1 MGVAM
6 PFLAVLVSHR
16 GRLVHGKCFPTSGTS
31 GGLERACYSSR
42 MFDIG
47 LQEMLVIGVL
57 ALLVFGPS
65 KLPELGRM
73 VGRAMREFRRA
84 SDEFR
89 STVETNL
96 NMNDLDPPPIPEPTP
111 VAEHVATAP
120 LPSETE
126 PAIADGGTSVAVI
139 EEHGEPFCAQRGS
152 RIFHRRDCAWVRR
165 IPEAERTYM
174 KTISEA
180 REAGLATCPVCE
192 PWEPA

>member
-1 MGVAM
+1 
-6 PFLAVLVSHR
+6 
-16 GRLVHGKCFPTSGTS
+16 
-31 GGLERACYSSR
+31 

-47 LQEMLVIGVL
+47 LQEMLVISVL

-96 NMNDLDPPPIPEPTP
+96 HINDPDPLPEIRPAPEPSI
-111 VAEHVATAP
+111 VAP
-120 LPSETE
+120 SLPSETE
-126 PAIADGGTSVAVI
+126 PVAPESDVAAV
-139 EEHGEPFCAQRGS
+139 GPPAPAEPFCAQRNS
-152 RIFHRRDCAWVRR
+152 RIFHRAECAWVIR
-165 IPEAERTYM
+165 IPQPDRVYYKHTVDATD
-174 KTISEA
+174 
-180 REAGLATCPVCE
+180 AGLTTCPVCE

>member
-1 MGVAM
+1 
-6 PFLAVLVSHR
+6 
-16 GRLVHGKCFPTSGTS
+16 
-31 GGLERACYSSR
+31 

-96 NMNDLDPPPIPEPTP
+96 HINEPDLPPPLAEEPVTPAAEP
-111 VAEHVATAP
+111 VAAP
-120 LPSETE
+120 LPSELE
-126 PAIADGGTSVAVI
+126 PAAAF
-139 EEHGEPFCAQRGS
+139 EEPAAAESGEPFCARRAS
-152 RIFHRRDCAWVRR
+152 TLFHRRACRWVER
-165 IPEAERTYM
+165 IPELDRVYL
-174 KTISEA
+174 KTPADA
-180 REAGLATCPVCE
+180 RDQGFVACPACE
-192 PWEPA
+192 PE

>member
-1 MGVAM
+1 
-6 PFLAVLVSHR
+6 
-16 GRLVHGKCFPTSGTS
+16 
-31 GGLERACYSSR
+31 

-47 LQEMLVIGVL
+47 LQEILLIGVL

-96 NMNDLDPPPIPEPTP
+96 HINDPDGLNEGVQVSPTPPSPEPTP
-111 VAEHVATAP
+111 ALAEPPPAAAPATA
-120 LPSETE
+120 EVVVNGEIRT
-126 PAIADGGTSVAVI
+126 
-139 EEHGEPFCAQRGS
+139 EPFCAQRTS
-152 RIFHRRDCAWVRR
+152 RLFHRQDCAWVKR
-165 IPEAERTYM
+165 IPEGDRIYFKQLAD
-174 KTISEA
+174 A
-180 REAGLATCPVCE
+180 RDGGLMTCPVCE

>member
-1 MGVAM
+1 
-6 PFLAVLVSHR
+6 
-16 GRLVHGKCFPTSGTS
+16 
-31 GGLERACYSSR
+31 

-47 LQEMLVIGVL
+47 LQEILLIGVL

-96 NMNDLDPPPIPEPTP
+96 HINDPDGVNDSPTSAPATPLADPTTPLAEPPPLEAPAASTTPEASSDT
-111 VAEHVATAP
+111 
-120 LPSETE
+120 
-126 PAIADGGTSVAVI
+126 
-139 EEHGEPFCAQRGS
+139 EPFCSQRGS
-152 RIFHRRDCAWVRR
+152 RLFHRRDCGWVKR
-165 IPEAERTYM
+165 IPEADRVYF
-174 KTISEA
+174 KQLADA
-180 REAGLATCPVCE
+180 RDCGLSTCPVCE

>member
-1 MGVAM
+1 
-6 PFLAVLVSHR
+6 
-16 GRLVHGKCFPTSGTS
+16 
-31 GGLERACYSSR
+31 

-47 LQEMLVIGVL
+47 LQEMVVIGVL

-73 VGRAMREFRRA
+73 VGRALREFRRA

-96 NMNDLDPPPIPEPTP
+96 HLNEPDPPSYAETASSEP
-111 VAEHVATAP
+111 VAAP

-126 PAIADGGTSVAVI
+126 PLAPETSDTSLAVATESV
-139 EEHGEPFCAQRGS
+139 EHGEPYCAQRGS
-152 RIFHRRDCAWVRR
+152 RLFHRRECGWVTR
-165 IPEAERTYM
+165 IPEPDRIYM
-174 KTISEA
+174 KTFAEA
-180 REAGLATCPVCE
+180 REQGLSTCPVCE

>member
-1 MGVAM
+1 
-6 PFLAVLVSHR
+6 
-16 GRLVHGKCFPTSGTS
+16 
-31 GGLERACYSSR
+31 

-96 NMNDLDPPPIPEPTP
+96 HINDPDPLPEIQPAPEGVTLTP
-111 VAEHVATAP
+111 A
-120 LPSETE
+120 LPSEAE
-126 PAIADGGTSVAVI
+126 PVAPESDVVVASAAAPA
-139 EEHGEPFCAQRGS
+139 EPFCAQRNS
-152 RIFHRRDCAWVRR
+152 RIFHRAECAWVAR
-165 IPEAERTYM
+165 IPETDRTYY
-174 KTISEA
+174 KHTIDA
-180 REAGLATCPVCE
+180 TEAGLTTCPVCE

>member
-1 MGVAM
+1 
-6 PFLAVLVSHR
+6 
-16 GRLVHGKCFPTSGTS
+16 
-31 GGLERACYSSR
+31 

-96 NMNDLDPPPIPEPTP
+96 HINDPDPPPPEP
-111 VAEHVATAP
+111 VAETIAPSPAP
-120 LPSETE
+120 LPSELEPLTPETE
-126 PAIADGGTSVAVI
+126 PTPAT
-139 EEHGEPFCAQRGS
+139 EPEHGEPFVAQRGS
-152 RIFHRRDCAWVRR
+152 RLFHRRECAWVAR
-165 IPEAERTYM
+165 IPEIDRIYLKRVA
-174 KTISEA
+174 EA
-180 REAGLATCPVCE
+180 REQGYGTCPVCE

>member
-1 MGVAM
+1 
-6 PFLAVLVSHR
+6 
-16 GRLVHGKCFPTSGTS
+16 
-31 GGLERACYSSR
+31 

-73 VGRAMREFRRA
+73 VGRALREFRRA

-96 NMNDLDPPPIPEPTP
+96 HINDPDPPPVESYTAAPAPT
-111 VAEHVATAP
+111 ESIATP

-126 PAIADGGTSVAVI
+126 PLAPETSDSSVAVASDPV
-139 EEHGEPFCAQRGS
+139 EHGEPYCAQRGS
-152 RIFHRRDCAWVRR
+152 RLFHRRECAWVAR
-165 IPEAERTYM
+165 IPEPERIYM
-174 KTISEA
+174 KTMAEA
-180 REAGLATCPVCE
+180 REQALITCPVCE

>member
-1 MGVAM
+1 
-6 PFLAVLVSHR
+6 
-16 GRLVHGKCFPTSGTS
+16 
-31 GGLERACYSSR
+31 

-96 NMNDLDPPPIPEPTP
+96 HINEPDPPPSIPEPTIAP
-111 VAEHVATAP
+111 APTPLAE

-126 PAIADGGTSVAVI
+126 PAAGASAESSIATAV
-139 EEHGEPFCAQRGS
+139 EPAEPFCSQRAS
-152 RIFHRRDCAWVRR
+152 RIFHRSDCAWVPR
-165 IPEAERTYM
+165 IPEPERVYF
-174 KTISEA
+174 KHVAEA
-180 REAGLATCPVCE
+180 RDTGLLTCPVCE
-192 PWEPA
+192 PWEPAA

>member
-1 MGVAM
+1 
-6 PFLAVLVSHR
+6 
-16 GRLVHGKCFPTSGTS
+16 
-31 GGLERACYSSR
+31 

-96 NMNDLDPPPIPEPTP
+96 HINDPDPPPPEP
-111 VAEHVATAP
+111 VATPTPEPAP
-120 LPSETE
+120 LPSELE
-126 PAIADGGTSVAVI
+126 PSSPETAVVTAA
-139 EEHGEPFCAQRGS
+139 EAEHGEPLVAQRGS
-152 RIFHRRDCAWVRR
+152 RLVHRRECGWVKR
-165 IPEAERTYM
+165 IPEIERVYL
-174 KTISEA
+174 KRLAEA
-180 REAGLATCPVCE
+180 REQGYGNCPVCE

>member
-1 MGVAM
+1 
-6 PFLAVLVSHR
+6 
-16 GRLVHGKCFPTSGTS
+16 
-31 GGLERACYSSR
+31 

-96 NMNDLDPPPIPEPTP
+96 HINEPDPPPIPEPIVDATP
-111 VAEHVATAP
+111 ATPTPTAS
-120 LPSETE
+120 LPSEAEATIAEGETAVAMATE
-126 PAIADGGTSVAVI
+126 PA
-139 EEHGEPFCAQRGS
+139 EPFCAQRAS
-152 RIFHRRDCAWVRR
+152 RIFHRTDCAWVKR
-165 IPEAERTYM
+165 IPELERVYFKHVT
-174 KTISEA
+174 EA
-180 REAGLATCPVCE
+180 RDQGLVTCPVCE
-192 PWEPA
+192 PWEAI

>member
-1 MGVAM
+1 
-6 PFLAVLVSHR
+6 
-16 GRLVHGKCFPTSGTS
+16 
-31 GGLERACYSSR
+31 

-73 VGRAMREFRRA
+73 VGRALREFRRA

-96 NMNDLDPPPIPEPTP
+96 HINDPDPPPPVESYAATP
-111 VAEHVATAP
+111 AESTATP

-126 PAIADGGTSVAVI
+126 PLAPETSDTSVAVATDI
-139 EEHGEPFCAQRGS
+139 AEHGEPYCAQRGS
-152 RIFHRRDCAWVRR
+152 RLFHRRECAWVAR
-165 IPEAERTYM
+165 IPEPERIYM
-174 KTISEA
+174 KTMAEA
-180 REAGLATCPVCE
+180 REQGLITCPVCE

>member
-1 MGVAM
+1 
-6 PFLAVLVSHR
+6 
-16 GRLVHGKCFPTSGTS
+16 
-31 GGLERACYSSR
+31 

-96 NMNDLDPPPIPEPTP
+96 HINDPDPPPPEPALASTVSEP
-111 VAEHVATAP
+111 AAPAP
-120 LPSETE
+120 LPSELEPISPETVAVTAPESEHATTLTE
-126 PAIADGGTSVAVI
+126 MFALSKDRLRSVAALREGYVDLVRSVLRDAQKAGVLRDDIDVRYLSLGVLGLMNRVLYWYRRGGSLSPGQLGQLLAVI
-139 EEHGEPFCAQRGS
+139 FLDGAS
-152 RIFHRRDCAWVRR
+152 RQA
-165 IPEAERTYM
+165 
-174 KTISEA
+174 
-180 REAGLATCPVCE
+180 
-192 PWEPA
+192 

>member
-1 MGVAM
+1 MVRGFSIGETVVPPARL
-6 PFLAVLVSHR
+6 PGQRVTLA
-16 GRLVHGKCFPTSGTS
+16 
-31 GGLERACYSSR
+31 A

-96 NMNDLDPPPIPEPTP
+96 HINDPDPPPPVPEPTAAASP
-111 VAEHVATAP
+111 DPTP
-120 LPSETE
+120 LPSELE
-126 PAIADGGTSVAVI
+126 P
-139 EEHGEPFCAQRGS
+139 P
-152 RIFHRRDCAWVRR
+152 
-165 IPEAERTYM
+165 
-174 KTISEA
+174 
-180 REAGLATCPVCE
+180 
-192 PWEPA
+192 

>member
-1 MGVAM
+1 
-6 PFLAVLVSHR
+6 
-16 GRLVHGKCFPTSGTS
+16 
-31 GGLERACYSSR
+31 

-96 NMNDLDPPPIPEPTP
+96 HINDPDPLPEIHAAPESSTLAP
-111 VAEHVATAP
+111 P

-126 PAIADGGTSVAVI
+126 PITPESDVAAA
-139 EEHGEPFCAQRGS
+139 GAPAPAEPFCAQRNS
-152 RIFHRRDCAWVRR
+152 RIFHRAECAWVSR
-165 IPEAERTYM
+165 IPAPDRVYYKHTVDA
-174 KTISEA
+174 TD
-180 REAGLATCPVCE
+180 AGLATCPVCE

>member
-1 MGVAM
+1 
-6 PFLAVLVSHR
+6 
-16 GRLVHGKCFPTSGTS
+16 
-31 GGLERACYSSR
+31 

-47 LQEMLVIGVL
+47 LQEILLIGVL

-96 NMNDLDPPPIPEPTP
+96 HFNDPDGVHDSPASTPVTPLADPPTPLAEPPPLEVPRASTPPEARSDT
-111 VAEHVATAP
+111 
-120 LPSETE
+120 
-126 PAIADGGTSVAVI
+126 
-139 EEHGEPFCAQRGS
+139 EPFCAQRGS
-152 RIFHRRDCAWVRR
+152 RLFHRSDCAWVKR
-165 IPEAERTYM
+165 IPETDRVYFKQLAD
-174 KTISEA
+174 A
-180 REAGLATCPVCE
+180 RDRGLSTCPVCE

>member
-1 MGVAM
+1 
-6 PFLAVLVSHR
+6 
-16 GRLVHGKCFPTSGTS
+16 
-31 GGLERACYSSR
+31 

-96 NMNDLDPPPIPEPTP
+96 HINDPDPPAPVPEP
-111 VAEHVATAP
+111 AATATTDPTP
-120 LPSETE
+120 LPSELE
-126 PAIADGGTSVAVI
+126 PAAPETAPLGTVAEV
-139 EEHGEPFCAQRGS
+139 EHGEPFVAQRGS
-152 RIFHRRDCAWVRR
+152 RIFHRRECSWVGR
-165 IPEAERTYM
+165 
-174 KTISEA
+174 ISELDRVYLKRVA
-180 REAGLATCPVCE
+180 EGREQGYGTCPVCE
-192 PWEPA
+192 PWEPS